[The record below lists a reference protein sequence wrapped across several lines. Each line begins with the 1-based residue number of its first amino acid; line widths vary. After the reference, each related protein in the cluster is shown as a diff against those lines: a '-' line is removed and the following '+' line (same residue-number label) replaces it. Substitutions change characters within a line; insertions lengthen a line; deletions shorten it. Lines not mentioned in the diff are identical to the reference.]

1 MTPTP
6 EPKLLESIN
15 FYKGI
20 IIGVVS
26 FEVIKSL
33 LAIIMLFIIFPFG
46 GS

>member
-20 IIGVVS
+20 IIGIIS
-26 FEVIKSL
+26 FEIIKSIIT
-33 LAIIMLFIIFPFG
+33 IIMLFIVFVFG